1 MLRFSEEVLLLLL
14 NDKGGTFADVPAT
27 SLDCAL
33 GGAVLM
39 DLAMENRID
48 TDPERLFV
56 VDPTP
61 VGDALLDPML
71 ARIVESEETL
81 DAVHWIKV
89 ATEQAEEIRDRSLD
103 RLVERGILRRQD
115 DRFMWVFTARRY
127 PVIDNKA
134 IRDVKLRLMGVLFSD
149 EIPDSRDILL
159 IALADVCGI
168 FRSLLS
174 GSELDA
180 AAQRIA
186 QVRTLD
192 LMGREV
198 TAAAREIE
206 ASMARAMAM
215 AMPMH

>member
-1 MLRFSEEVLLLLL
+1 MLRFSEEVMLLLL
-14 NDKGGTFADVPAT
+14 NDKGGTFADVPAA

-33 GGAVLM
+33 GGAILM

-56 VDPTP
+56 VDSTP
-61 VGDALLDPML
+61 IGDALLDPML
-71 ARIVESEETL
+71 ARIVESKETH
-81 DAVHWIKV
+81 DTVHWIKA
-89 ATEQAEEIRDRSLD
+89 ATEQANEIRDRSLD
-103 RLVERGILRRQD
+103 RLVERGVLRRQD

-127 PVIDNKA
+127 PVIDNTA

-180 AAQRIA
+180 AAARIA